1 MTITLASCTER
12 LACVD
17 IDPMLI
23 GFCVE
28 LSPKRVSKGAVALD
42 IPGWVE
48 YVWHHADQYLR
59 PHGRLDR
66 PRRHAQKTFTTDK
79 DRACS

>member
-12 LACVD
+12 LARAD

-28 LSPKRVSKGAVALD
+28 VSAKRVSKRAAALD
-42 IPGWVE
+42 IPGRDE
-48 YVWHHADQYLR
+48 DVWHQVDQYLQ

-66 PRRHAQKTFTTDK
+66 PRRHAQKTSTNQK
-79 DRACS
+79 DRACL